1 MPTGK
6 LKELLESQH
15 VDFTSIPHSEA
26 YTAQEIAALTH
37 VPGKE
42 FAKTVMVKVDGRL
55 AMAVMPA
62 SYHADLEML
71 RKSIGASEVRLA
83 REEEFDRLFADCEEG
98 AMPPF
103 GNLYGIE
110 EYVDSA
116 LQEDEMIAFNAGS
129 HFELVRMSFSDFKR
143 LAHPKIAHFARKD
156 H

>member
-6 LKELLESQH
+6 LKEFLESQD

-55 AMAVMPA
+55 AMAVLPA
-62 SYHADLEML
+62 SYHADLDML

-83 REEEFDRLFADCEEG
+83 TEDEFDRLFSDCEEG

-103 GNLYGIE
+103 GNLYGID

-116 LQEDEMIAFNAGS
+116 LQEDEMITFNAGS
-129 HFELVRMSFSDFKR
+129 HIELIRMSFNDFKR
-143 LAHPKIAHFARKD
+143 LAHPKIARFALKD

>member
-55 AMAVMPA
+55 AMAVIPA
-62 SYHADLEML
+62 SYHADLDML
-71 RKSIGASEVRLA
+71 RKSIGANEVRLA
-83 REEEFDRLFADCEEG
+83 REEEFEKLFSDCEEG

-110 EYVDSA
+110 EYVDAA
-116 LQEDEMIAFNAGS
+116 LREDEMIAFNAGS
-129 HFELVRMSFSDFKR
+129 HIELIRMSFNDFER
-143 LAHPKIAHFARKD
+143 LTHPKIAHFALKD

>member
-55 AMAVMPA
+55 AMAVIPA
-62 SYHADLEML
+62 SYHADLDML
-71 RKSIGASEVRLA
+71 RKSIGANEVRLA
-83 REEEFDRLFADCEEG
+83 REEEFEKLFSDCEEG

-103 GNLYGIE
+103 GNIYGIE
-110 EYVDSA
+110 EYVDAA
-116 LQEDEMIAFNAGS
+116 LREDEMIAFNAGS
-129 HFELVRMSFSDFKR
+129 HIELIRMSFNDFER
-143 LAHPKIAHFARKD
+143 LAHPKIAHFALKD

>member
-6 LKELLESQH
+6 LKEFLESQH
-15 VDFTSIPHSEA
+15 ADFTSIIHDEA
-26 YTAQEIAALTH
+26 FTAQEITALAH

-55 AMAVMPA
+55 AMAVLPA

-71 RKSIGASEVRLA
+71 KKSIGAYEVRLA
-83 REEEFDRLFADCEEG
+83 KEYEFEKVFFDCEGG

-103 GNLYGIE
+103 GNLYGME
-110 EYVDSA
+110 EYVDDS
-116 LQEDEMIAFNAGS
+116 LEEDETIVFNAGT
-129 HFELVRMSFSDFKR
+129 HFELVRMSFKDFER
-143 LAHPKIAHFARKD
+143 LAHPKMAHFARKG

>member
-55 AMAVMPA
+55 AMAVIPA
-62 SYHADLEML
+62 SYHADLDML
-71 RKSIGASEVRLA
+71 RKSIGANEVRLA
-83 REEEFDRLFADCEEG
+83 REEEFEKLFSDCEEG

-116 LQEDEMIAFNAGS
+116 LREDEMIAFNAGS
-129 HFELVRMSFSDFKR
+129 HIELIRMSFNDFER
-143 LAHPKIAHFARKD
+143 LTHPKIARFALKD

>member
-55 AMAVMPA
+55 AMAVIPA
-62 SYHADLEML
+62 SYHADLDML
-71 RKSIGASEVRLA
+71 RKSIGANEVRLA
-83 REEEFDRLFADCEEG
+83 REEEFEKLFSDCEEG

-116 LQEDEMIAFNAGS
+116 LREDEMIAFNAGS
-129 HFELVRMSFSDFKR
+129 HIELIRMSFNDFER
-143 LAHPKIAHFARKD
+143 LTNPKIARFARKD